1 MKSSKT
7 TMRIN
12 VTAIRIISGFIIAVA
27 VSMLITNAVMT
38 IPFIMGIALSILGVT
53 IIVLV
58 QRHSVIPAIKKRIS

>member
-38 IPFIMGIALSILGVT
+38 TPFIMGIALSILGAV
-53 IIVLV
+53 IIILA
-58 QRHSVIPAIKKRIS
+58 QRNLLKPLTNKVNR